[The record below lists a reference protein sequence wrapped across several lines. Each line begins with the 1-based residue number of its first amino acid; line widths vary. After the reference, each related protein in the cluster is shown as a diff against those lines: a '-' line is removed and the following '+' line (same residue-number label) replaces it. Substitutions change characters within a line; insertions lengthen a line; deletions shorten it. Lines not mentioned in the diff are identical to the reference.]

1 MDNLNKTSTL
11 MGGGIETKDIVS
23 NPYEE
28 FIRSPKTII
37 GELEYSNPEFVFSN
51 YTNYGL
57 WKNDFNILQHTLV
70 YSEPHGVE
78 LDIPQDIESASLIA
92 SFLSTEIFPIT
103 DIDNSFVKLFY
114 NPENYTSREE
124 IKKSSWALQFI
135 NNKLYPPQ
143 TLFLNIK
150 NKAYQVNIE
159 EQTLIEASRQV
170 STSRNCRMHVVDDQI
185 YIDVIDAYFRN
196 IDVTASEFILKFT
209 DNIQMN
215 GDLIKESST
224 ITQETD
230 SEGRVWNHVIINK
243 NLPVLNVSDFPG
255 YEFYKNELGIY
266 AIFYIPSINEGQW
279 VTLGIPL
286 YLTK

>member
-1 MDNLNKTSTL
+1 M
-11 MGGGIETKDIVS
+11 VS

-28 FIRSPKTII
+28 FIELPKTII
-37 GELEYSNPEFVFSN
+37 GEVEYSNPEFVFN
-51 YTNYGL
+51 TYNPYGL
-57 WKNDFNILQHTLV
+57 WKNDFDITQQSII
-70 YSEPHGVE
+70 YSELHGVE
-78 LDIPQDIESASLIA
+78 LDVPQDIKGASLI
-92 SFLSTEIFPIT
+92 SPPSIEISPIK
-103 DIDNSFVKLFY
+103 DINNSFVKLFY
-114 NPENYTSREE
+114 NPEKYTSREE
-124 IKKSSWALQFI
+124 VKKSSWALQFI

-150 NKAYQVNIE
+150 NKNYQISIE
-159 EQTLIEASRQV
+159 EQTSLDAARQV

-185 YIDVIDAYFRN
+185 YIDVIDAYFHN
-196 IDVTASEFILKFT
+196 IDVTSSEFILKFT
-209 DNIQMN
+209 DTIQMT

-243 NLPVLNVSDFPG
+243 NLPVLNVNDFPG

-279 VTLGIPL
+279 ATLGIPL